1 MKSKLIL
8 IGDRS
13 YTVHSDD
20 NYLNEIGPVFEP
32 HMVEIFKR
40 LVKPT
45 DKVADI
51 GANIGLTTLL
61 FSNIANEVYSFE
73 PSPSTYKILDFNIA
87 SAGINNVKIFNIGI
101 GEKEES
107 LSITFSKDNRS
118 GGFISDMMQL
128 DENMYTTESIKC
140 ERLDDF
146 FSRQDVYPDFIKIDV
161 EGFESNVLKGGIGIL
176 KEKKPTVVLELNHF
190 CLNVFR
196 RTSLPDFF
204 DFLKSVFP
212 YIYAVDTDNR
222 TILNITGS
230 SESYYV
236 MYNHIINN
244 SFPNIVCGFDESL
257 KDTMLQIQN
266 IASAKHISPSTQLVS
281 KANGKIKIIHFPEN
295 IECDKHFELY
305 IELYNL
311 SNFVWC
317 SYGDHPVFLSYH
329 WCAANGDMVAYEGVR
344 SPLSG
349 KKLLPCDSEL
359 QKMIIQAPSKSGN
372 YKLIVTLVQEY
383 AHWFEDIDF
392 HPASLTIEIL

>member
-1 MKSKLIL
+1 M
-8 IGDRS
+8 
-13 YTVHSDD
+13 
-20 NYLNEIGPVFEP
+20 
-32 HMVEIFKR
+32 
-40 LVKPT
+40 
-45 DKVADI
+45 
-51 GANIGLTTLL
+51 
-61 FSNIANEVYSFE
+61 
-73 PSPSTYKILDFNIA
+73 
-87 SAGINNVKIFNIGI
+87 
-101 GEKEES
+101 
-107 LSITFSKDNRS
+107 
-118 GGFISDMMQL
+118 
-128 DENMYTTESIKC
+128 
-140 ERLDDF
+140 
-146 FSRQDVYPDFIKIDV
+146 
-161 EGFESNVLKGGIGIL
+161 
-176 KEKKPTVVLELNHF
+176 NHF

-392 HPASLTIEIL
+392 HPVSLTIEIL